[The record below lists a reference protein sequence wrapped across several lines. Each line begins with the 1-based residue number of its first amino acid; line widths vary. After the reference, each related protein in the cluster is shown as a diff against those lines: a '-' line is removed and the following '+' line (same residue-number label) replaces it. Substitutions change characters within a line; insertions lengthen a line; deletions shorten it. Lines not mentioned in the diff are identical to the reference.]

1 MRKPF
6 AYVVFLIGLLSVIP
20 ALAEPLTVA
29 IAANLSYVFDD
40 LASAFKQETGIEVQG
55 IRNASGKLATQIRNG
70 APYDVFMSADRE
82 FPDTLVKDGFAIGPT
97 VVYAHGVLVLWTNST
112 LNLKDGVTG
121 LNQAGIAKIAIANP
135 KVAPFGKQALNA
147 LSYFHMREAVNDKL
161 VYAESIAQAAQY
173 VESKAA
179 QVGFIAKS
187 IVIAPEMQGKGQW
200 VAVPEEAYQAI
211 EQGAVVLKHGAETHA
226 DASKR
231 FLQFLQSST
240 AKAILEKNG
249 YQLP

>member
-1 MRKPF
+1 MRKQISHIL
-6 AYVVFLIGLLSVIP
+6 FLMGLLLSFP
-20 ALAEPLTVA
+20 TLAEPLSVA

-40 LASAFKQETGIEVQG
+40 LASAFKQETGMDVQA

-82 FPDTLVKDGFAIGPT
+82 FPDGLVKDGFAMGPT
-97 VVYAHGVLVLWTNST
+97 VIYAHGVLVLWTNSGVT
-112 LNLKDGVTG
+112 LKDGVTG
-121 LNQAGIAKIAIANP
+121 LNQASITKIAIANP

-147 LSYFHMREAVNDKL
+147 LSYFHMSEAVNDKL
-161 VYAESIAQAAQY
+161 VYAESISQAAQY
-173 VESKAA
+173 VDTKAA

-187 IVIAPEMQGKGQW
+187 IVVAAEMQGRGQW
-200 VAVPEEAYQAI
+200 VAIPMESYQAI
-211 EQGAVVLKHGAETHA
+211 EQGAVVLKHGAETQA
-226 DASKR
+226 EASKR